1 MRLRSQRTIR
11 DHDRVAVRG
20 GQAGSVKLRPGEGI
34 SYHPRRGEPSEADL
48 SLVVLVVAEKTDVAL
63 QRRSP

>member
-48 SLVVLVVAEKTDVAL
+48 SLVVAEMTDVAL